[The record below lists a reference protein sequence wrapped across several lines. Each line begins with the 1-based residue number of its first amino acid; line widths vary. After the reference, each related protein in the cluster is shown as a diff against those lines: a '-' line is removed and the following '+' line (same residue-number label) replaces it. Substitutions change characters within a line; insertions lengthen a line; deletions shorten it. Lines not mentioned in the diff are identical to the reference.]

1 LNLGQAVLIIA
12 YEWFQAGLDE
22 PEVQVGKPLEPAAT
36 RDDLHR
42 MFAHL
47 EGELD
52 AKGYFEPKHKRP
64 HMVRNL
70 RTMLLRAHFTENEV
84 RAYLHYTIG
93 APGSGGNELSSALI
107 VVSRPDGLTLGTFV
121 TGLIYTQLMERDG
134 IRFDLREMS
143 WIGSMSE
150 EGRSLT
156 VSNSSGLN
164 SVEDLFDTDE
174 PLLLATSGVGSSNH
188 IEARIMIYALD
199 LNVRLI
205 PNMQA
210 AETEMSMI
218 RGEVDGVLGSA
229 SSLDQFV
236 RAGHGKY
243 VLSVAGVHSVLPG
256 VPQASE
262 FVRREDARPLLALIE
277 IMAVIG
283 RLTAGPPGIPEGR
296 LAVLRRAYD
305 AAARDPELL
314 ADAERLR
321 LPIDPTTGAEVAERV
336 RTLLNQ
342 PPEIVALLK
351 RAEADR

>member
-1 LNLGQAVLIIA
+1 MQRFFLAAVLGALAFLAVSSGVKAQEADADFFRGKTITYIVSAAAGGGFDAYGRLLTRYMEKYLPGTRFIIR
-12 YEWFQAGLDE
+12 YIPGAGHI
-22 PEVQVGKPLEPAAT
+22 VGA
-36 RDDLHR
+36 
-42 MFAHL
+42 
-47 EGELD
+47 
-52 AKGYFEPKHKRP
+52 
-64 HMVRNL
+64 N
-70 RTMLLRAHFTENEV
+70 
-84 RAYLHYTIG
+84 TIYV
-93 APGSGGNELSSALI
+93 A
-107 VVSRPDGLTLGTFV
+107 RPDGLTLGTFV
-121 TGLIYTQLMERDG
+121 TGLIYTQLMEQDG

-174 PLLLATSGVGSSNH
+174 PLLLATSGIGASNH
-188 IEARIMIYALD
+188 IESRIMIYALD

-243 VLSVAGVHSVLPG
+243 VLSVAGTRSVLPG

-305 AAARDPELL
+305 AAAHDPQLL
-314 ADAERLR
+314 ADAELLR